1 MELTQ
6 VGDRKH
12 INLEANDMNAL
23 DTQVGGS
30 HYKNMRF
37 QPIELIGLLSLDFFQ
52 GNVVKYVARHHKKG
66 GREDLDK
73 ARHYCQLAMSYGY
86 GRGRLPTK
94 AQTAR
99 IAVFVTMNSL
109 PEYTTKRFS
118 RLISEGLM
126 YRNWDLAMEIID
138 EIAQGYDAQACS
150 TDN

>member
-1 MELTQ
+1 
-6 VGDRKH
+6 
-12 INLEANDMNAL
+12 MNVL

-37 QPIELIGLLSLDFFQ
+37 QPIELISLLGLDFCQ
-52 GNVVKYVARHHKKG
+52 GNVVKYVSRHHEKG

-86 GRGRLPTK
+86 GRVRLPTK
-94 AQTAR
+94 VQTAR

-109 PEYTTKRFS
+109 PAYTTKRFS

-126 YRNWDLAMEIID
+126 CRNWDLAMEIIE

>member
-1 MELTQ
+1 
-6 VGDRKH
+6 
-12 INLEANDMNAL
+12 MNAL

-37 QPIELIGLLSLDFFQ
+37 QPIELISLLGLDFFQ

-94 AQTAR
+94 VQTAR
-99 IAVFVTMNSL
+99 IAVFVSMNSL
-109 PEYTTKRFS
+109 PAYTAKRFS

-126 YRNWDLAMEIID
+126 CRNWDLAMEIID
-138 EIAQGYDAQACS
+138 EITQDYDLQACS

>member
-1 MELTQ
+1 
-6 VGDRKH
+6 
-12 INLEANDMNAL
+12 MNVL

-30 HYKNMRF
+30 HYKDMRF
-37 QPIELIGLLSLDFFQ
+37 QPIELISLLGLDFFQ
-52 GNVVKYVARHHKKG
+52 GNVVKYVSRHHEKG

-86 GRGRLPTK
+86 GRERLPTK

-99 IAVFVTMNSL
+99 IAVFVSMNGL
-109 PEYTTKRFS
+109 PYYVAKRFS

-126 YRNWDLAMEIID
+126 CRNWDLAMEIID

>member
-1 MELTQ
+1 
-6 VGDRKH
+6 
-12 INLEANDMNAL
+12 MNVL

-30 HYKNMRF
+30 HYKDMRF
-37 QPIELIGLLSLDFFQ
+37 QPIELISLLGLDFFQ
-52 GNVVKYVARHHKKG
+52 GNVVKYVSRHHEKG

-86 GRGRLPTK
+86 GRGRQPTK

-99 IAVFVTMNSL
+99 IAVFVSMNSL
-109 PEYTTKRFS
+109 PAYMAKRFS

-126 YRNWDLAMEIID
+126 CRNWDLAMEIID
-138 EIAQGYDAQACS
+138 EITQDYDMQACS

>member
-1 MELTQ
+1 
-6 VGDRKH
+6 
-12 INLEANDMNAL
+12 MNAL
-23 DTQVGGS
+23 ETQVGGS

-37 QPIELIGLLSLDFFQ
+37 QPIELISLLGFDFFQ
-52 GNVVKYVARHHKKG
+52 GNVVKYVSRHHEKG
-66 GREDLDK
+66 GRDDLDK

-99 IAVFVTMNSL
+99 IAVFVSMNSL
-109 PEYTTKRFS
+109 PAYTAKRFS

-126 YRNWDLAMEIID
+126 PRNWDLAMEIID
-138 EIAQGYDAQACS
+138 EITQDYDLQACS

>member
-1 MELTQ
+1 
-6 VGDRKH
+6 
-12 INLEANDMNAL
+12 MNAL

-37 QPIELIGLLSLDFFQ
+37 QPIELISLLGLDFFQ
-52 GNVVKYVARHHKKG
+52 GNVVKYVSRHHEKG

-86 GRGRLPTK
+86 GRERLPTK

-99 IAVFVTMNSL
+99 IAVFVSMNSL
-109 PEYTTKRFS
+109 PAYTAKRFS

-126 YRNWDLAMEIID
+126 CRNWDLAMEIID
-138 EIAQGYDAQACS
+138 EITQGYDAQACS

>member
-1 MELTQ
+1 MELAQ
-6 VGDRKH
+6 VGTRKH
-12 INLEANDMNAL
+12 VNLEDNDMNVL

-30 HYKNMRF
+30 HYKDMRF

-73 ARHYCQLAMSYGY
+73 AKHYCQLAMNYGY
-86 GRGRLPTK
+86 GRVRLPTK
-94 AQTAR
+94 AQTAH
-99 IAVFVTMNSL
+99 IAVFVSMNSL
-109 PEYTTKRFS
+109 PAYTTKRFS

-126 YRNWDLAMEIID
+126 PRNWELAMKIID
-138 EIAQGYDAQACS
+138 EITQDYGLQACS

>member
-1 MELTQ
+1 
-6 VGDRKH
+6 
-12 INLEANDMNAL
+12 MNAL

-37 QPIELIGLLSLDFFQ
+37 QPIELISLLGLDFFQ
-52 GNVVKYVARHHKKG
+52 GNVVKYVSRHHEKG

-86 GRGRLPTK
+86 GRERLPTK

-99 IAVFVTMNSL
+99 ITVFVSMNSL
-109 PEYTTKRFS
+109 PAYTAKRFS

-126 YRNWDLAMEIID
+126 CRNWDMAMEIID
-138 EIAQGYDAQACS
+138 EITQDYDLQTCS

>member
-1 MELTQ
+1 
-6 VGDRKH
+6 
-12 INLEANDMNAL
+12 MNVL

-37 QPIELIGLLSLDFFQ
+37 QPIELISLLGLDFFQ
-52 GNVVKYVARHHKKG
+52 GNVLKYVSRHHEKG

-86 GRGRLPTK
+86 GRGRQPTK

-99 IAVFVTMNSL
+99 IAVFVSMNSL
-109 PEYTTKRFS
+109 PSYTAKRFS

-126 YRNWDLAMEIID
+126 PRNWQLSMEIID
-138 EIAQGYDAQACS
+138 EITQGYDAQACS

>member
-1 MELTQ
+1 
-6 VGDRKH
+6 
-12 INLEANDMNAL
+12 MNAL

-37 QPIELIGLLSLDFFQ
+37 QPIELISLLGLDFFQ
-52 GNVVKYVARHHKKG
+52 GNVVKYVSRHHEKG

-86 GRGRLPTK
+86 GRERLPTK

-99 IAVFVTMNSL
+99 IAVFVSMNSL
-109 PEYTTKRFS
+109 PAYTAKRFS

-126 YRNWDLAMEIID
+126 CRNWDMAMEIID
-138 EIAQGYDAQACS
+138 EITQDYDLQTCS